1 MPMELRLSQ
10 KVRLNQRLKTATKM
24 KHYLLHVQ
32 IMKPLSLC
40 LLFLAMAALPGC
52 SSDSSRGYS
61 KTAYKQGIA
70 DAKAEIAKGSLALE
84 TFGLQ
89 AGGGSVYQQHLK
101 DKYGIE
107 LRVVAGCVIDYEILG
122 HARGFNEVMKAEIE
136 KKWPQDVFKEAE
148 EKTRQ
153 KQKQ

>member
-1 MPMELRLSQ
+1 MEFRLSQ
-10 KVRLNQRLKTATKM
+10 KVRLNQWPKTATKM
-24 KHYLLHVQ
+24 KHYPLPVQ

-40 LLFLAMAALPGC
+40 LLFLTLAALPGC

-70 DAKAEIAKGSLALE
+70 DAKAEVAKGNLALE

-89 AGGGSVYQQHLK
+89 TVGGSAYQQHLK
-101 DKYGIE
+101 DQYGIE
-107 LRVVAGCVIDYEILG
+107 SRVVAGCVIDYEILG
-122 HARGFNEVMKAEIE
+122 HARGFNEVMTAEIE

-148 EKTRQ
+148 EMARQEQ
-153 KQKQ
+153 KQKR